1 MLVEY
6 KAGKS
11 RQPALVTTLTSIPR
25 QQKSPTI
32 EGRLGWIQCDETR
45 PPGIGNNPH
54 QHSKRKKAPP

>member
-32 EGRLGWIQCDETR
+32 EGRGFGFKMLVTTI
-45 PPGIGNNPH
+45 NL
-54 QHSKRKKAPP
+54 